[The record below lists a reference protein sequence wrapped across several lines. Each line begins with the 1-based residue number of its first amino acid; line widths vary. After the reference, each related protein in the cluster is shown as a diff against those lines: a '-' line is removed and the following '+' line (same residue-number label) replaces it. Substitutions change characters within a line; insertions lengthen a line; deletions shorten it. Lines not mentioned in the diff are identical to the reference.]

1 MRIPILFLASLLSL
15 SLFAQENP
23 KEEKPKD
30 EKEQKTKKDSI
41 ETGWKS
47 KGLLEVLFNQSAFNE
62 EWQGGGTSNVAG
74 NFNLTQDLNYKS
86 KRINWDTKLIT
97 NVGLTIA
104 KDQEFVRKTTDR
116 FEINSIL
123 GSNIPKSKWYYSG
136 IINFR
141 TQLLA
146 GFEFFNR
153 DVLNEEGEIIEVV
166 QDRRKITDAFSPA
179 YLQGG
184 PGILWKE
191 SDDFKINLAP
201 ATARFI
207 FVNRRFTR
215 VDENDPEALANF
227 VPFFGVGANKTTRF
241 ELGASLSAYYK
252 EELLKNVV
260 FENTLNLYS
269 DYLENTKNVDLDYTL
284 NVAMSVNK
292 YITTNLAFQLIYDEN
307 AVSGLQVREVL
318 GLGLKYSFIDWNSQ
332 S

>member
-1 MRIPILFLASLLSL
+1 MRIYILFLACLFSC
-15 SLFAQENP
+15 SLFAQEKP
-23 KEEKPKD
+23 KEEKA
-30 EKEQKTKKDSI
+30 KKDSI

-47 KGLLEVLFNQSAFNE
+47 KGLLQVLFNQSAFND

-74 NFNLTQDLNYKS
+74 SFNINHDLNYKN
-86 KRINWDTKLIT
+86 KKVNWDTKLIA
-97 NVGLTIA
+97 NLGLTIA
-104 KDQEFVRKTTDR
+104 KDQDFVRKTSDR
-116 FEINSIL
+116 FEINSIF
-123 GSNIPKSKWYYSG
+123 GSKIPETKWYYSG

-141 TQLLA
+141 TQLIA

-153 DVLNEEGEIIEVV
+153 EVLDEQGEIIEIV
-166 QDRRKITDAFSPA
+166 QDRRKITDGFSPA

-191 SDDFKINLAP
+191 SDDFKINVAP

-207 FVNRRFTR
+207 FVSRRFTR
-215 VDENDPEALANF
+215 VDQNDPEALENY
-227 VPFFGVGANKTTRF
+227 VPFFGVEANRTTRF

-252 EELLKNVV
+252 EELLENIV

-284 NVAMSVNK
+284 NVSMTVNK

-307 AVSGLQVREVL
+307 AISGLQVREVL
-318 GLGLKYSFIDWNSQ
+318 GLGLKYSFFDWKSQ

>member
-1 MRIPILFLASLLSL
+1 MRFYILTLTCLLSF
-15 SLFAQENP
+15 SIFAQDKP
-23 KEEKPKD
+23 KEK
-30 EKEQKTKKDSI
+30 KTKKDSI

-47 KGLLEVLFNQSAFNE
+47 KGMLELLFNQSAFND
-62 EWQGGGTSNVAG
+62 EWQGGGTSNIAG
-74 NFNLTQDLNYKS
+74 NFNLSQDLNYKTEKIS
-86 KRINWDTKLIT
+86 WDTKLIT
-97 NVGLTIA
+97 NLGLAIA

-116 FEINSIL
+116 FEINSIF
-123 GSNIPKSKWYYSG
+123 GSKIPETKWYYSG

-179 YLQGG
+179 YLQIG

-191 SDDFKINLAP
+191 SDDFKINIAP

-207 FVNRRFTR
+207 FVNPRFTN
-215 VDENDPEALANF
+215 VDENDPEALENY
-227 VPFFGVGANKTTRF
+227 VPFFGVEANRTTRF

-252 EELLKNVV
+252 EELIENIV

-284 NVAMSVNK
+284 NVAMTVNK
-292 YITTNLAFQLIYDEN
+292 YITTNVALQLIYDEN
-307 AVSGLQVREVL
+307 AISGLQVREVL
-318 GLGLKYSFIDWNSQ
+318 GLGLKYSFFDWKS
-332 S
+332 

>member
-1 MRIPILFLASLLSL
+1 MRTYILFLMCILSL
-15 SLFAQENP
+15 SLFAQE
-23 KEEKPKD
+23 KE
-30 EKEQKTKKDSI
+30 KTKKDSI

-47 KGLLEVLFNQSAFNE
+47 KGMLELLFNQSAFND

-74 NFNLTQDLNYKS
+74 NFNLNQDLNYKTKKIS
-86 KRINWDTKLIT
+86 WDTKLLT
-97 NVGLTIA
+97 NIGLAIA
-104 KDQEFVRKTTDR
+104 RDQEFVRKTTDR
-116 FEINSIL
+116 FEINSIF
-123 GSNIPKSKWYYSG
+123 GSKIPETKWYYSG

-153 DVLNEEGEIIEVV
+153 NVLNDNEEIIEVV

-179 YLQGG
+179 YLQSG

-191 SDDFKINLAP
+191 SDNFKINLAP

-207 FVNRRFTR
+207 FVNKRFTR
-215 VDENDPEALANF
+215 VDENDPEALENYI
-227 VPFFGVGANKTTRF
+227 PFFGVEANRTTRF

-252 EELLKNVV
+252 EELLKNIV

-269 DYLENTKNVDLDYTL
+269 DYLEETKNVDLDYTL
-284 NVAMSVNK
+284 NIAMTVNK
-292 YITTNLAFQLIYDEN
+292 YITTNVALQLIYDEN
-307 AVSGLQVREVL
+307 AISGLQVREVL
-318 GLGLKYSFIDWNSQ
+318 GVGLKYSFLDWKSQ